1 MQEYN
6 LSLLGLDISFRAGVG
21 EERIQ
26 KAKQL
31 VEERFDTLKA
41 RGERSSKELLL
52 TFLVLGLADD
62 LLQSNKQMEDVQL
75 RASELLTKI
84 EDLTI
89 IE

>member
-6 LSLLGLDISFRAGVG
+6 FTLLGLDVSFRAGVG
-21 EERIQ
+21 EDRIES
-26 KAKQL
+26 AKQL
-31 VEERFDTLKA
+31 VEERFETLKA

-62 LLQSNKQMEDVQL
+62 LLQSNKQMVDVHE

>member
-6 LSLLGLDISFRAGVG
+6 FSLLGLDISFRAGVG
-21 EERIQ
+21 EDRIDS
-26 KAKQL
+26 ARQL
-31 VEERFDTLKA
+31 VEERFETLKA

-62 LLQSNKQMEDVQL
+62 LLQSNKQMVDVHE
-75 RASELLTKI
+75 RVSDLLTKI